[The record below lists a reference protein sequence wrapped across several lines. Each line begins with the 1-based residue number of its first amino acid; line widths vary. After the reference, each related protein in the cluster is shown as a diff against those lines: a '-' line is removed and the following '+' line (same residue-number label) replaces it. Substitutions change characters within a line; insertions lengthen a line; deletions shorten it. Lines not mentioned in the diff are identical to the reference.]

1 MVITVTIIGQT
12 FVEKIFPVFLSFV
25 DFGQEILWIIIIQSR
40 GQILSK
46 VKNIQAL
53 EFSKESFLMAF

>member
-25 DFGQEILWIIIIQSR
+25 DFGQEILWIIIIQSS

>member
-25 DFGQEILWIIIIQSR
+25 DFGQKILWIIIIQSR